1 MNDEK
6 DDKRTTSCKFVNSN
20 DADARNEILF
30 KKPETIDEWQG
41 SMERCM
47 QIVEGRMDAIE
58 RKIIEERQEERVRAS
73 DFNSIVIAIKPAE
86 TG

>member
-1 MNDEK
+1 MSDEK
-6 DDKRTTSCKFVNSN
+6 DDQDRTTSCKFVDPK

-30 KKPETIDEWQG
+30 KKPETIDEWEA

-58 RKIIEERQEERVRAS
+58 RKIIEGGKKGE
-73 DFNSIVIAIKPAE
+73 
-86 TG
+86 

>member
-1 MNDEK
+1 MNEEK
-6 DDKRTTSCKFVNSN
+6 DDKRTTSCKFVDAN

-30 KKPETIDEWQG
+30 KKPETIDEWQA

-58 RKIIEERQEERVRAS
+58 RKIIEGGKKSE
-73 DFNSIVIAIKPAE
+73 
-86 TG
+86 